1 MYRLVEVSTLS
12 VSQLPEFEYSQV
24 YQTFE
29 SANLED
35 GQAAVARLQKSAD
48 LCELLPSSPVCPKV
62 TP

>member
-12 VSQLPEFEYSQV
+12 VSQLPEFEFSQV

-29 SANLED
+29 SANFED
-35 GQAAVARLQKSAD
+35 AQAAVARLQKSAD
-48 LCELLPSSPVCPKV
+48 LCEIVPGSPGCPVV